1 MVLISSNTKNAR
13 IELLAFAVLSLIFI
27 ATILFMI
34 NPPLI
39 ILVYIS
45 LIFSSLY
52 FFSLKFYFLDWDILV
67 GDNKIILNNIFR
79 TCAFTSTT
87 PYKIKGKFFLSLFYS
102 IYCIKIESKNFY
114 FFYKRDSVL
123 TFNTNDVVI
132 EIENKINRN
141 IVK

>member
-13 IELLAFAVLSLIFI
+13 IALLAFAVLSLIFI

-39 ILVYIS
+39 ILIYIS
-45 LIFSSLY
+45 LIFSSL
-52 FFSLKFYFLDWDILV
+52 YFLDWDILV